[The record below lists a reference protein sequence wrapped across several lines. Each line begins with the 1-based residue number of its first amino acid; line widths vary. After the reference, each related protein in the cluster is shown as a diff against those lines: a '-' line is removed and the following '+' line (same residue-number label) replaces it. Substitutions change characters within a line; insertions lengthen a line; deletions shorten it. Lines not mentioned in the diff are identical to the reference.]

1 MRTLL
6 SDLTTVDGKR
16 DERPTM
22 FIVSNLCKT
31 SFISLYIIPVNL
43 FHDVASSKFLISLQ
57 QVNTKNIE
65 ANDGMETLAYLTSDM
80 TNQF

>member
-6 SDLTTVDGKR
+6 SDLTTVGGKG

-22 FIVSNLCKT
+22 FMVSNLCKT

-43 FHDVASSKFLISLQ
+43 FHDVSSSKFLISLQ
-57 QVNTKNIE
+57 QVNTQNIE
-65 ANDGMETLAYLTSDM
+65 ANDGIETLAYLTSDM